1 MPRSIVR
8 YQITRK
14 TCQSHQALGTA
25 PKTRSRGVPETKE
38 ATFHSN
44 SPISNRS
51 PTPTCGQHVDNN
63 VGFNFADWPLLI
75 CKLEAINLELVQLNT
90 LIWLVI
96 PATKALVRLGTRG
109 KPSHTTPSRQ
119 GSCQDHLHNRQSR
132 QSLPILWCCQTLE
145 SESFVSTY
153 TDLLELIHL
162 NSDHSCQSMQ

>member
-1 MPRSIVR
+1 MSDIRLLGKLASRTRLRGQLRKPEAVASPRR
-8 YQITRK
+8 RK
-14 TCQSHQALGTA
+14 LHFTPILQS
-25 PKTRSRGVPETKE
+25 PS
-38 ATFHSN
+38 F
-44 SPISNRS
+44 SNRS
-51 PTPTCGQHVDNN
+51 PTCGQHGDNN
-63 VGFNFADWPLLI
+63 MGFKFTDWPVLI
-75 CKLEAINLELVQLNT
+75 CKLEAMNPELVQLNT

-145 SESFVSTY
+145 SESFVSAY

-162 NSDHSCQSMQ
+162 NSGHSCQSMQ